1 MSSSHIP
8 SSAPSSTLRSTSL
21 IAICA
26 ASIASTAVCVGLSQ
40 FPLDAATRFMLG
52 SLGIGTVMIGCGQ
65 WLASQAK
72 PYDDLARI
80 AQRMAGGERRQNL
93 PHRHREDQA
102 GKLAKA
108 LESLDHA
115 RDFQEEQGTNLAQER
130 ERVRQDMMQLA
141 GRVDQLF
148 QPAFKTLVEIAG
160 KITEANQNVKLSS
173 SKTARETETVG
184 AITSQSSQNVNA
196 AAAAAEELSSAI
208 GEIGRQL
215 NQSSQTTAKAAEE
228 VDSTRTLM
236 RALEESSTKIGEVL
250 TFITSIA
257 EQTNLL
263 ALNATIEAARAGEAG
278 RGFAVVAQE
287 VKALA
292 NQTAKA
298 TEDIRAQISR
308 MQSAAT
314 GAAQAIG
321 GITNTI
327 ESIDRMTM
335 SMASAMDQ
343 QNAATQEISRS
354 ISSAAQSADSLR
366 GSIEVV
372 DQSADETVAL
382 SSSVDETT
390 RTMIAE
396 IERLKTDTAR
406 LVETIRAA

>member
-1 MSSSHIP
+1 MR
-8 SSAPSSTLRSTSL
+8 LL
-21 IAICA
+21 
-26 ASIASTAVCVGLSQ
+26 
-40 FPLDAATRFMLG
+40 LG
-52 SLGIGTVMIGCGQ
+52 SLGIGAAMIGWGQ
-65 WLASQAK
+65 WLASHVK
-72 PYDDLARI
+72 PHDDLTRI

-93 PHRHREDQA
+93 PHRNREDQA
-102 GKLAKA
+102 GILARA
-108 LESLDHA
+108 LENLDHA
-115 RDFQEEQGTNLAQER
+115 RDYQQDQSTNISQER
-130 ERVRQDMMQLA
+130 ERFRQNTMQLA
-141 GRVDQLF
+141 TQVDQLF
-148 QPAFKTLVEIAG
+148 QPAFQSLGEIAQ
-160 KITEANQNVKLSS
+160 KIASSNLHVKQSS
-173 SKTARETETVG
+173 SATVRETETVG
-184 AITSQSSQNVNA
+184 VITAQSSQNVGS

-208 GEIGRQL
+208 AEIGRQL

-335 SMASAMDQ
+335 TMASAMDQ
-343 QNAATQEISRS
+343 QNMATQEISRS
-354 ISSAAQSADSLR
+354 ISSAAQSADHLKK
-366 GSIEVV
+366 SIEAV
-372 DQSADETVAL
+372 DQAADETVSLATT
-382 SSSVDETT
+382 VDETT
-390 RTMIAE
+390 RSMISE
-396 IERLKTDTAR
+396 IERLKMDASR
-406 LVETIRAA
+406 LVESIRAA